1 MRKITTVR
9 IEENLLEKARNMGIN
24 LSKFLEY
31 NLRKIIELYEGKIC
45 GRRDFRACLRGNV
58 ACSQAMHL
66 NPGNSRGRAM

>member
-9 IEENLLEKARNMGIN
+9 IEEKLLEKAKKMGIN

-31 NLRKIIELYEGKIC
+31 NLNEIIKLYEENLC
-45 GRRDFRACLRGNV
+45 GRRD
-58 ACSQAMHL
+58 L